1 MKIKSLLLI
10 AAIGAL
16 ALEGYGAKT
25 QEAPTKTA
33 LKATKEV
40 APRAAQQAN
49 KGARVRPGEESAPQA
64 TTEVQFSEKKGQL
77 SSDTTSIA
85 APHAPGQGINS
96 VEQFEQQYRENV
108 LQSDDSTRRNY
119 RRLLGVKFKKNVD
132 YKDRVETFVD
142 DDNYALLEKGAS
154 FVSFNLGVG
163 SFKLDNKWIEPLVK
177 IDDTHYTQM
186 FVKASGG
193 YFVANNTALAL
204 KLSYGFY
211 DNRIKLNSDILQLLI
226 NSKTY
231 ETFNIGKDYA
241 ISAVVRN
248 YVPIGFE
255 QRFFIVTET
264 ALGYKYAESVQRNR
278 YDEPTRNS
286 RIKTHS
292 NMAFLGVS
300 PGVSYFM
307 TKGFA
312 FEFML
317 SPIQI
322 YYKSSR
328 SVSDKIPNGGSN
340 NYGLSFAFTP
350 FNIQLGMSY
359 YFGLDYKKNQR
370 YMSKYHNKVRR

>member
-16 ALEGYGAKT
+16 ALNGYAARAEAVAETVDGAI
-25 QEAPTKTA
+25 
-33 LKATKEV
+33 LC
-40 APRAAQQAN
+40 PR
-49 KGARVRPGEESAPQA
+49 EESVTQA
-64 TTEVQFSEKKGQL
+64 IVEHNTQLQSQQQVGQIQ
-77 SSDTTSIA
+77 SDTTGLA
-85 APHAPGQGINS
+85 TTMAPGQGIKS
-96 VEQFEQQYRENV
+96 KEQFEREYRENV
-108 LQSDDSTRRNY
+108 LKSEDSTRRNY
-119 RRLLGVKFKKNVD
+119 RQLLGVKFKKNVN
-132 YKDRVETFVD
+132 YKDRIETFEY

-154 FVSFNLGVG
+154 FASFNLGVA

-177 IDDTHYTQM
+177 IDDTHYTQV
-186 FVKASGG
+186 FAKVSAGH
-193 YFVANNTALAL
+193 FVANNTALAV
-204 KLSYGFY
+204 KFSYGLY

-264 ALGYKYAESVQRNR
+264 ALGYKYAESIQRNL
-278 YDEPTRNS
+278 YDDPARNS
-286 RIKTHS
+286 RIQTRSH
-292 NMAFLGVS
+292 MAILGVS

-317 SPIQI
+317 SPIQV
-322 YYKSSR
+322 YYKNSR
-328 SVSDKIPNGGSN
+328 SVNDKVANGGTDS
-340 NYGLSFAFTP
+340 YGLSFAFTP
-350 FNIQLGMSY
+350 FNIQLGLCY
-359 YFGLDYKKNQR
+359 YFGLDFKKNQK